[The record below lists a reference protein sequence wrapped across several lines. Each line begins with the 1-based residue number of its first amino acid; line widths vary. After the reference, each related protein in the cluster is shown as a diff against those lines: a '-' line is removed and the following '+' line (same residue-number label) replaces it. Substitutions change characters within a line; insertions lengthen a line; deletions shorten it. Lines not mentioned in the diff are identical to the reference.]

1 MNPSQTSKIQDQT
14 SYGNVQIA
22 GFKANIRNFSGIM
35 EELKDLNRG
44 CVVQLM
50 DADGVAGKKHV
61 MHAVTHAENAF
72 ARGENIAK
80 DVGLEICVRTSAQR
94 QISRALDVLGIKEGK
109 MNICAIAVGCEANV
123 MKKLEDIL
131 GPRDDEVLKPDEEV
145 LKKMYKVS
153 DLEVE
158 TAGSILRV
166 LMEKTALLILEK

>member
-1 MNPSQTSKIQDQT
+1 MNPSQTNKIQD
-14 SYGNVQIA
+14 SVNGKVQIA
-22 GFKANIRNFSGIM
+22 GFRANITNFEDVM
-35 EELKDLNRG
+35 KKLKDLNRD

-80 DVGLEICVRTSAQR
+80 DLGLEICVRISAQR
-94 QISRALDVLGIKEGK
+94 QISRALDVLGVREGK
-109 MNICAIAVGCEANV
+109 MNICAVALGCEGNI
-123 MKKLEDIL
+123 MEKLEDIL

-145 LKKMYKVS
+145 LKKIYKVS
-153 DLEVE
+153 DMEVE

-166 LMEKTALLILEK
+166 LMERTALLILEK

>member
-1 MNPSQTSKIQDQT
+1 MNPSQTNEILNRVN
-14 SYGNVQIA
+14 GNVQIA
-22 GFKANIRNFSGIM
+22 GFRANITNFEDVM
-35 EELKDLNRG
+35 EKLKDLNRD

-50 DADGVAGKKHV
+50 DADGVAGKQHV
-61 MHAVTHAENAF
+61 MHAVNHAENAF

-80 DVGLEICVRTSAQR
+80 DLGLEICVRISAQR

-109 MNICAIAVGCEANV
+109 MNICAVAMGCEANI
-123 MKKLEDIL
+123 MEKLEDIL

-145 LKKMYKVS
+145 LKKIYKVS

-166 LMEKTALLILEK
+166 LMEKTAILILEK